1 MTIVTPIAQ
10 ADTLNYE
17 RDVPDL
23 LRAMV
28 AVETAIAAHGLDR
41 NLAHLMKLRASQ
53 INRCAFCVKMH
64 TREARQD
71 GESDA
76 RLDRLVVFAQV
87 SDYSDREK
95 AALAWTEALT
105 VLDPK
110 ADLAP
115 LRARLRQHFTD
126 EEIGVLTS
134 AVAMIN
140 LWNRIQISRH

>member
-1 MTIVTPIAQ
+1 MTIITPVAQ
-10 ADTLNYE
+10 GDTLNYE